1 MPTLPLPLL
10 HQLLRILHIPI
21 FPPTLSSVSPS
32 LLLLILES
40 LLGHRLDLPRNLRL
54 CETTNAEISVIKCI
68 LGVLADDL
76 LGMDLT
82 LVDPLKVVAGEA
94 RELEV
99 VIMAYAVVAKRKGL
113 VLTVP
118 TEGEGEEEEV
128 FDWSLDLEEEESST
142 RLQDPIEPDISFS
155 SPSLTTG
162 SDIDGDGDVFTSTRT
177 FPAAVSTTRQ
187 NRVVSG
193 RERCDGHSDE
203 VNGVDENKEKKAKRR
218 TVLDEILEEF
228 GG

>member
-1 MPTLPLPLL
+1 
-10 HQLLRILHIPI
+10 
-21 FPPTLSSVSPS
+21 
-32 LLLLILES
+32 
-40 LLGHRLDLPRNLRL
+40 
-54 CETTNAEISVIKCI
+54 
-68 LGVLADDL
+68 
-76 LGMDLT
+76 MDLT
-82 LVDPLKVVAGEA
+82 QVDPLKVVAGEA

-118 TEGEGEEEEV
+118 TEGEVEEEEV
-128 FDWSLDLEEEESST
+128 FDWSLDLEEGESSP

-177 FPAAVSTTRQ
+177 FAAAIPTTRQ

-193 RERCDGHSDE
+193 RERCDGQPSNE